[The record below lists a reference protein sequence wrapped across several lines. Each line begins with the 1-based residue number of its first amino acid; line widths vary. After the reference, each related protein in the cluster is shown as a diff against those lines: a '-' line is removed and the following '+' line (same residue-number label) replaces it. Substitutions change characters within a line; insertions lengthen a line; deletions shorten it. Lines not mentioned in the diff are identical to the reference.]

1 MAVLKDVLMKET
13 LKKLVELQGI
23 DSEKLDLKYKR
34 QEVLNGLVADKKDY
48 ESLERRVAEEKQ
60 RQQSIREDGLRLSRE
75 QAQLEARDSELRK
88 RLDIVRN
95 TAESQAVGREIVA
108 NENKLQEHFE
118 KVDRQ
123 HSDLEESLQKLAS
136 LQSQF
141 FAKRAELAEKM
152 PAIKE
157 TLAAMDKEIAKVDAR
172 RKALCSGIPQVV
184 MHQYTDL
191 IRTRAPYMVVEVQ
204 TTSDGDHTCSGCNI
218 GLPPQVIGDIMKG
231 DQLVCCENCGRIL
244 YLADKEE

>member
-1 MAVLKDVLMKET
+1 MYKGTLMKET
-13 LKKLVELQGI
+13 LKKLVELQKI

-34 QEVLNGLVADKKDY
+34 QEVLNSLVADRDDY

-60 RQQSIREDGLRLSRE
+60 RQQSIREEGQRLIRE
-75 QAQLEARDSELRK
+75 QAVLEARASELRK

-108 NENKLQEHFE
+108 NENKMQEHFE

-123 HSDLEESLQKLAS
+123 NSDLEESLQKLAS

-141 FAKRAELAEKM
+141 FAKRAELADKL
-152 PAIKE
+152 PGIKE
-157 TLAAMDKEIAKVDAR
+157 TLAVMDNEIKKVDAR
-172 RKALCSGIPQVV
+172 RKALCSGIPAVV
-184 MHQYTDL
+184 IKQYTDL

-204 TTSDGDHTCSGCNI
+204 TTDEGDYTCSGCNI
-218 GLPPQVIGDIMKG
+218 GLPPQVIGDIIKG

-244 YLADKEE
+244 YLAEKKEK

>member
-1 MAVLKDVLMKET
+1 MKET

-34 QEVLNGLVADKKDY
+34 QEVLNSLVADKEEYK
-48 ESLERRVAEEKQ
+48 SLERRVAEEKQ
-60 RQQSIREDGLRLSRE
+60 RQQSIREEGQRLVRE

-123 HSDLEESLQKLAS
+123 HSDLEESLQRLAA

-141 FAKRAELAEKM
+141 FTKRAELADKM
-152 PAIKE
+152 PGIKQ
-157 TLAAMDKEIAKVDAR
+157 TLAAMDKEIEKVDAK
-172 RKALCSGIPQVV
+172 RKSLCSGIPQAV
-184 MHQYTDL
+184 MQQYTDL

-204 TTSDGDHTCSGCNI
+204 TTGDGDHTCSGCNI

-244 YLADKEE
+244 YLAEKEEK

>member
-1 MAVLKDVLMKET
+1 MKET

-23 DSEKLDLKYKR
+23 DSEKLELKYKR
-34 QEVLNGLVADKKDY
+34 QEVLDSLVADKEEYK
-48 ESLERRVAEEKQ
+48 SLERRVADEKQ
-60 RQQSIREDGLRLSRE
+60 RQQSIREEGQRLTRE
-75 QAQLEARDSELRK
+75 QAVLEARANELRK

-123 HSDLEESLQKLAS
+123 NSDLEESLQKLAQ

-141 FAKRAELAEKM
+141 FAKRAELAEKL
-152 PAIKE
+152 PGIKE
-157 TLAAMDKEIAKVDAR
+157 TLSSMDEEIAKVDKR

-184 MHQYTDL
+184 MKQYTDL

-204 TTSDGDHTCSGCNI
+204 TTGDGDHTCSGCNI

-244 YLADKEE
+244 YLAEKEEK

>member
-1 MAVLKDVLMKET
+1 MKET

-34 QEVLNGLVADKKDY
+34 QEVLNSLVADKEEYK
-48 ESLERRVAEEKQ
+48 SLERRVAEEKQ
-60 RQQSIREDGLRLSRE
+60 RQQSIREDGQRLIRE

-123 HSDLEESLQKLAS
+123 HSDLEESLQRLAM

-141 FAKRAELAEKM
+141 FAKRAELADKM
-152 PAIKE
+152 PGIKQ
-157 TLAAMDKEIAKVDAR
+157 TLAAMDKEIEKVDAR
-172 RKALCSGIPQVV
+172 RKSLCSGIPQAV
-184 MHQYTDL
+184 MQQYTDL

-204 TTSDGDHTCSGCNI
+204 TTGDGDHTCSGCNI

-244 YLADKEE
+244 YLAEKKEK

>member
-1 MAVLKDVLMKET
+1 MKET
-13 LKKLVELQGI
+13 LKKLVELQSI
-23 DSEKLDLKYKR
+23 DSEKLELKYKR
-34 QEVLNGLVADKKDY
+34 QEVLDSLVADKEEYK
-48 ESLERRVAEEKQ
+48 SLERRVADEKQ
-60 RQQSIREDGLRLSRE
+60 RQQSIREEGQRLTRE
-75 QAQLEARDSELRK
+75 QAVLEARANELRK

-123 HSDLEESLQKLAS
+123 NSDLEESLQKLAQ

-141 FAKRAELAEKM
+141 FAKRAELADKL
-152 PAIKE
+152 PGIKD
-157 TLAAMDKEIAKVDAR
+157 TLAAMDSEIAKVDAK
-172 RKALCSGIPQVV
+172 RKSLCKGISAVV
-184 MHQYTDL
+184 MKQYTDL

-204 TTSDGDHTCSGCNI
+204 TTGDGDHTCSGCNI

-244 YLADKEE
+244 YLAEKEEN

>member
-1 MAVLKDVLMKET
+1 MKET

-34 QEVLNGLVADKKDY
+34 QEVLNSLVADKEEYK
-48 ESLERRVAEEKQ
+48 SLERRVAEEKQ
-60 RQQSIREDGLRLSRE
+60 RQQSIREDGQRLIRE

-123 HSDLEESLQKLAS
+123 HSDLEESLQRLAM

-141 FAKRAELAEKM
+141 FAKRAELADKM
-152 PAIKE
+152 PGIKQ
-157 TLAAMDKEIAKVDAR
+157 TLAAMDKEIEKVDAR
-172 RKALCSGIPQVV
+172 RKSLCSGIPQAV
-184 MHQYTDL
+184 MQQYTDL

-204 TTSDGDHTCSGCNI
+204 TTGDGDHTCSGCNI

-244 YLADKEE
+244 YLAEKEEK

>member
-1 MAVLKDVLMKET
+1 MKET

-34 QEVLNGLVADKKDY
+34 QEVLNSLVADKKDY
-48 ESLERRVAEEKQ
+48 ESLERRVADEKQ
-60 RQQSIREDGLRLSRE
+60 RQQSIREEGLRLTRE

-123 HSDLEESLQKLAS
+123 NSDLEESLQKLAS

-152 PAIKE
+152 PGIKE

-172 RKALCSGIPQVV
+172 RKALCASIPQVV
-184 MHQYTDL
+184 LHQYTDL

-204 TTSDGDHTCSGCNI
+204 TTSDGDYTCSGCNI

>member
-1 MAVLKDVLMKET
+1 MKET

-23 DSEKLDLKYKR
+23 DSEKLDLKHKR
-34 QEVLNGLVADKKDY
+34 QEVLNSLVADKEEYK
-48 ESLERRVAEEKQ
+48 SLERRVAEEKQ
-60 RQQSIREDGLRLSRE
+60 RQQSIREEGQRLIRE

-123 HSDLEESLQKLAS
+123 HSDLEESLQRLAM

-141 FAKRAELAEKM
+141 FAKRAELADKM
-152 PAIKE
+152 PGIKQ
-157 TLAAMDKEIAKVDAR
+157 TLAAMDEDISKVDAK
-172 RKALCSGIPQVV
+172 RKALCSGISAVV
-184 MHQYTDL
+184 MKQYTDL

-204 TTSDGDHTCSGCNI
+204 TTGDGDHTCSGCNI

-244 YLADKEE
+244 YLADKEEK